1 MPIKKPLMNGF
12 FIGSWGDKTIPGSI
26 LAPIASPVRWRSG
39 GKYGRK
45 SSHLPVLVLRILHPA
60 DDLVYLYFAVV
71 KNIITAKMRFKFKII
86 TAHFVNEFN

>member
-26 LAPIASPVRWRSG
+26 FAPIASPVRWRSG
-39 GKYGRK
+39 GKYSRK

-60 DDLVYLYFAVV
+60 DDLVTSASVF
-71 KNIITAKMRFKFKII
+71 FKFGLAELNKL
-86 TAHFVNEFN
+86 